1 MQLSRS
7 DTFQPLLRCTGGEWK
22 GSIAIAGLVLFVSSS
37 TRHLLFKSGAFDLG
51 IFDQAVYLISQ
62 GQPPIPTALGFHI
75 LGDHAALILYPLALL
90 YWLYP
95 SVYWLLAVQAIAL
108 AGGVIPVWHL
118 AKQAGLKE
126 SQGGTIVLSYL
137 LYPLVFNLN
146 LFDFHPDVLALPGL
160 LAAIWAA
167 RAKRL
172 AGFCL
177 SILVVLS
184 CKEVLALTVVAMGLW
199 LWLFEQRRIYGAIAL
214 LSGISWFWLTTQ
226 VVIPYFGGAAASVSR
241 HLTRYSQFGH
251 SFPEVAWNLLLHPGL
266 ILGQVFSGATL
277 GYLALL
283 LLPIVWGLSR
293 RSLPP
298 LLAAL
303 PSLAVNILSDS
314 TTQRDL
320 VRQYSL
326 PVLPFLIV
334 GAIATLSDYP
344 TWFRTRRAIV
354 LWSLLGFLALAKFT
368 YFWERYTGALD
379 TWGATREAI
388 AQITTPESVLTTHEI
403 SPHLS
408 QRSRIDFTRK
418 TAPPD
423 LDSFKYVLLDLSHP
437 GWQSDQALATQLI
450 QQLKSS
456 QKFDLR
462 LERDQVHLFIR
473 RSNS

>member
-1 MQLSRS
+1 MQPPTPP
-7 DTFQPLLRCTGGEWK
+7 DTFWSPSRFKWGGL
-22 GSIAIAGLVLFVSSS
+22 GGRIAIAGLILFACSSV
-37 TRHLLFKSGAFDLG
+37 RHSLFKSGAFDLG

-108 AGGVIPVWHL
+108 AGGAIPVWHL
-118 AKQAGLKE
+118 ATQAGLKKAE
-126 SQGGTIVLSYL
+126 AGTIVLAYL

-146 LFDFHPDVLALPGL
+146 LFDFHPDVLSLPGL
-160 LAAIWAA
+160 LAAIWTA

-172 AGFCL
+172 VGFCF
-177 SILVVLS
+177 SVLVVLS
-184 CKEVLALTVVAMGLW
+184 CKEVLALTIAAMGLW

-214 LSGISWFWLTTQ
+214 LSGIVWFGITTQ
-226 VVIPYFGGAAASVSR
+226 VVIPHFGGPAAAVSR

-266 ILGQVFSGATL
+266 ILGQVFSAATL
-277 GYLALL
+277 SYLALL
-283 LLPIVWGLSR
+283 LLPIAWGLSP

-298 LLAAL
+298 LIGAL
-303 PSLAVNILSDS
+303 PALAVNILSDS

-326 PVLPFLIV
+326 PVLPFLLV
-334 GAIATLSDYP
+334 GAIATLSAYP
-344 TWFRTRRAIV
+344 AWFRTRRAIV

-368 YFWERYTGALD
+368 YFWERYAAGLD
-379 TWGATREAI
+379 TWAATRDAI
-388 AQITTPESVLTTHEI
+388 AQVTTHESVLTTHEI

-423 LDSFKYVLLDLSHP
+423 LDSFKYVLLDLRHP
-437 GWQSDQALATQLI
+437 GWQSDRAFAAQLV

-456 QKFDLR
+456 PQFELR
-462 LERDQVHLFIR
+462 FAQSEVHLFVR
-473 RSNS
+473 Q